1 MLFENDIVI
10 EDGINYKWGGG
21 DKYYIIIFV
30 LYVMCLFICDCCCLC

>member
-21 DKYYIIIFV
+21 GGDRWINIIL
-30 LYVMCLFICDCCCLC
+30 LYLFYM